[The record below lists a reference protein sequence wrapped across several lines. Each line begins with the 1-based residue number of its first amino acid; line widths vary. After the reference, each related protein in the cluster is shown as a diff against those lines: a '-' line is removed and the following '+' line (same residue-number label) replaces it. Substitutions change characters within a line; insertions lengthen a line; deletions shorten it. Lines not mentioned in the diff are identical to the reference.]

1 MEESDD
7 KLEFGRIT
15 EIQKDELEPV
25 CLFLTSCKL
34 DDMGDVQ
41 SMLLSFINRGVHVS
55 DPRLLEGR
63 EEKRKRKCSRS

>member
-25 CLFLTSCKL
+25 CLSLTSCKL

-41 SMLLSFINRGVHVS
+41 SMLLSFMNRAVHVS
-55 DPRLLEGR
+55 DPRLLEEGR
-63 EEKRKRKCSRS
+63 KEKRRRK